1 MQICKFSQLRL
12 GVFRKKSR
20 LFSYSFNRY
29 SDKTKDRSSDNWLF
43 SGDKYKN
50 KIKTQSELTKL
61 ILKNKTFSE
70 NRKFTLSENLIHNPP
85 VTKRKREEI
94 IETKSIGK
102 DSKSNSKFILDF
114 FSNTDT
120 NESKIVSLE
129 KLVRKQPDVKP
140 KNNSQQTKS
149 DIFHSPPEIS
159 TKKPSKPSF
168 NSDKAK
174 LVVKEKA
181 FLEKASYKIR
191 NDLLDEKG
199 NELLKTFSSLSG
211 QSTDPIHMTILHD
224 NFSTRLSNL
233 FYEKIFQNNNDK
245 NLKNIW
251 IEYNPG
257 FGLVTRK
264 LIEKFNENAT
274 TRQKFLMLEPLG
286 KFSKYLKEIVTL
298 NEAKHDVTVMKVNP
312 YEREFLFKTSKF
324 KYTFIND
331 ITTNQPNPASSSTP
345 KCQVKETD
353 VNEKVCMNIFG
364 TVPWNRKGFVS
375 TLFSDYA
382 SNRGLFSLG
391 KTKMRNYFFHEIQ
404 ENKNANGEQV
414 TRSILFPEF
423 YLYVPE
429 ITVAKL
435 RAGYSKEYF
444 RFNSPLS
451 IFSYAFSKTEVL
463 DEEKCDYFFP
473 YPIMSQKLSRLNG
486 LDFKKMF
493 LISIKFHE
501 DKIKLDKEDDD
512 DLFVQQKT
520 FSGLIRN
527 KHLFFLFINHLFSRP
542 SEPLR
547 NSLKNVCKDVDF
559 VCKENSIAS
568 YLPVRNVQI
577 HKFATLYNYL
587 LDNKSI
593 SNLDLL
599 STKYVQNEVN
609 EDSLNISFD
618 QSNRIKEKLTKNEL
632 EFRNKTDLATLKSL
646 NKNFSGQF
654 LIPFSDNT
662 ELCDSTPIIKEPK
675 TISKN
680 EQINNKDIIRFD
692 KKKSESNH
700 DHNIF
705 TQLTVNNFC

>member
-1 MQICKFSQLRL
+1 MQIYKFSQLRL
-12 GVFRKKSR
+12 GIFRKKIR

-29 SDKTKDRSSDNWLF
+29 SDKTKDRSLDNWRL

-61 ILKNKTFSE
+61 ILKNKSFSE
-70 NRKFTLSENLIHNPP
+70 NRKFTLDENLIHKPP
-85 VTKRKREEI
+85 VTKRKRDET

-102 DSKSNSKFILDF
+102 DPKSNSKFILDF
-114 FSNTDT
+114 FSNSDT
-120 NESKIVSLE
+120 NESKIISLE
-129 KLVRKQPDVKP
+129 KLVRKKPDVKP
-140 KNNSQQTKS
+140 KNFQQTKS
-149 DIFHSPPEIS
+149 DIFHSPEIS
-159 TKKPSKPSF
+159 AQKPSF

-181 FLEKASYKIR
+181 FLDKASYKIR

-199 NELLKTFSSLSG
+199 NELLKTFASLSG

-274 TRQKFLMLEPLG
+274 TRQKFLLLEPLG
-286 KFSKYLKEIVTL
+286 KFSKYLNEIVTL

-324 KYTFIND
+324 KYSFINN
-331 ITTNQPNPASSSTP
+331 ITTNQSNPASSSTP

-364 TVPWNRKGFVS
+364 IVPWNRKGFVS

-414 TRSILFPEF
+414 SRSILFPEF
-423 YLYVPE
+423 YFYLPE

-451 IFSYAFSKTEVL
+451 IFSYAFCKTEIL

-473 YPIMSQKLSRLNG
+473 YPIMSQKLSRLDG

-493 LISIKFHE
+493 LVSIKFHE
-501 DKIKLDKEDDD
+501 DKTKLDKEDDD
-512 DLFVQQKT
+512 DLFDQQKT
-520 FSGLIRN
+520 YSGMIRN

-547 NSLKNVCKDVDF
+547 NSLKNICKDVDF
-559 VCKENSIAS
+559 VCKENSITS

-599 STKYVQNEVN
+599 STKYGKNEVK

-618 QSNRIKEKLTKNEL
+618 QSNSKKEIITRNEL

-662 ELCDSTPIIKEPK
+662 ELNDSKPIIKEPK
-675 TISKN
+675 PISNN
-680 EQINNKDIIRFD
+680 EQINKKDIIRFD
-692 KKKSESNH
+692 KKKRELND
-700 DHNIF
+700 DHENF